1 MVDFISFQF
10 WQLPQLSHQQKQ
22 DLHCNKKL
30 LFSQLLPPLDF
41 HFTLNNFGS
50 ITLEPLGPAVPGIV
64 SIDIKYKLWIIS
76 DITRSCW
83 RNCFISHSLL
93 NLKQTILSDFWQD
106 FPQFSIKLKVVLL
119 KYFNESVVKCNTCLF
134 QQIFPFRKGHQS
146 KYIDS
151 HKKVVN
157 ILESC

>member
-41 HFTLNNFGS
+41 HLTLNKFGS
-50 ITLEPLGPAVPGIV
+50 ITLEPLGPAVLGIV
-64 SIDIKYKLWIIS
+64 SIDIKYKVWIIS

-83 RNCFISHSLL
+83 RNCFISHS
-93 NLKQTILSDFWQD
+93 F
-106 FPQFSIKLKVVLL
+106 
-119 KYFNESVVKCNTCLF
+119 YFNESVVKCNTCLF